1 MIKRSFEEIPE
12 AIEEHEES
20 CNSSLGDGQN
30 LPDDAWSEPL
40 EKVLD
45 TESVFDSEDKPQ
57 SLLRN
62 SSMFGARL
70 RRFPSNQDKGSH
82 DQTNNNP
89 SRISNA
95 SLRNYRIKNETIKP
109 IELEFDKDGISQ

>member
-12 AIEEHEES
+12 AVEEQEES
-20 CNSSLGDGQN
+20 CNSILGDGQN
-30 LPDDAWSEPL
+30 LPDDGWSEPQD
-40 EKVLD
+40 KVLV
-45 TESVFDSEDKPQ
+45 TESVLDSEDKPQ

-70 RRFPSNQDKGSH
+70 RRFPSNQDKSNP
-82 DQTNNNP
+82 DQTIGNP

-95 SLRNYRIKNETIKP
+95 SLRNYKIKNETIKP